1 MTKFNKLTALLF
13 IPFVISSLVTYKVY
27 AADSKDDLDK
37 QATQALE
44 PLINI
49 IPRSF
54 LLSDIIRS
62 DPFINVHEIPF
73 SVGMDTPSVI
83 KVDISENDVSFTIR
97 AEIPGTKKEDVK
109 VQVDRNR
116 VSIKAE
122 TKQEKEKKEG
132 ERVIRREIYRGSS
145 FRNITLGSDVDESRV
160 EAKFENGRL
169 ELVLPKKN
177 EKTSKQIEIK

>member
-109 VQVDRNR
+109 VQSRP
-116 VSIKAE
+116 AE
-122 TKQEKEKKEG
+122 G
-132 ERVIRREIYRGSS
+132 
-145 FRNITLGSDVDESRV
+145 
-160 EAKFENGRL
+160 
-169 ELVLPKKN
+169 
-177 EKTSKQIEIK
+177 